1 MEKVVE
7 ISRLDPATAAT
18 LLAGVERL
26 DPRGVLRPADLAGI
40 CERGLCFAATT
51 PGGQV
56 AYVLNVKNGV
66 AWIDA
71 AQGAG
76 LVDLTRA
83 VLPCIE
89 LQCSELA
96 AIGFTTARPGLKH
109 KAEKMGYRVTG
120 WHLKK
125 DLQCAH

>member
-1 MEKVVE
+1 MEKVVL
-7 ISRLDPATAAT
+7 SHLDPGTAAM
-18 LLAGVERL
+18 LLAGVERR
-26 DPRGVLRPADLAGI
+26 DPRGVLRADDLAGV

-76 LVDLTRA
+76 QVDLTRTI
-83 VLPCIE
+83 LPCIE
-89 LQCSELA
+89 LQCSELDS
-96 AIGFTTARPGLKH
+96 IGFTTARPGLKR
-109 KAEKMGYRVTG
+109 KAEKMGYQVTG
-120 WHLKK
+120 WLLKK
-125 DLQCAH
+125 DLRCAA